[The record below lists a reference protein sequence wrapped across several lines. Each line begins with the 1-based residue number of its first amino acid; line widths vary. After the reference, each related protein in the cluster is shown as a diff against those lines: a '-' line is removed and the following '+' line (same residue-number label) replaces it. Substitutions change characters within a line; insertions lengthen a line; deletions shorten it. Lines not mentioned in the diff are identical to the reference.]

1 LRYAVHPGAGTL
13 ARALG
18 QALFLAGL
26 GPIGVTQAQ
35 GQAATTQGAPAPAV
49 PASAAERFAV
59 CLACHGP
66 GGVSQQPLTPSLAG
80 QHSFYAI
87 TQLFLFREGRRSNEA
102 MTAAAKGMSNA
113 DMRAFSELIAK
124 LPPPP
129 TTTAALDAAQMAK
142 GASLAT
148 RYRCASCHGD
158 DYAGGQQVPRL
169 AGQREDYLLKAL
181 SEFQAGT
188 RIGYTSAMS
197 EALAGV
203 TPLDVAVL
211 ASYLAAFPAKAP

>member
-1 LRYAVHPGAGTL
+1 M
-13 ARALG
+13 ALW
-18 QALFLAGL
+18 LTGL
-26 GPIGVTQAQ
+26 GPISATQARAQ
-35 GQAATTQGAPAPAV
+35 VVNTQETLAQAV
-49 PASAAERFAV
+49 PALAAERFAV

-113 DMRAFSELIAK
+113 DMRAFSEMIAK

-129 TTTAALDAAQMAK
+129 TANAAPDAAQVAK
-142 GASLAT
+142 GAALAT

-197 EALAGV
+197 EALAGMA
-203 TPLDVAVL
+203 PQDVAVL
-211 ASYLAAFPAKAP
+211 ASYLASFPAKAP